1 VPFVLSELPPPWV
14 ATDRPCYVAE
24 SPVVVRGGGFDPGQP
39 LRITREGEVAATTV
53 TEPDGT
59 FAAAVDAGPLP
70 EGVAERVLE
79 LTVAGSMTSVA
90 KRVRVTRFAASYAPR
105 AAHPRA
111 RVRFSAFGF
120 GPGRAVY
127 VHYLRPDGSAAKTV
141 RLGPT
146 RGECGTIRRTAPR
159 RLFPFRPRPGEW
171 RLQFD
176 TARAYDPEAVPRI
189 VLPVRV
195 GGAGG

>member
-1 VPFVLSELPPPWV
+1 MPFVLSELPPPWV

-24 SPVVVRGGGFDPGQP
+24 SPVAVRGGGFDPGAP
-39 LRITREGEVAATTV
+39 LRITREGEVVATV
-53 TEPDGT
+53 VAQPDGT
-59 FAAAVDAGPLP
+59 FETSLDAGPLP
-70 EGVAERVLE
+70 EGVAERVVE
-79 LTVAGSMTSVA
+79 LTVAGTTTSVA
-90 KRVRVTRFAASYAPR
+90 RRVRVTQFGARYAPR

-127 VHYLRPDGSAAKTV
+127 VHYVAPDGRAADTV

-146 RGECGTIRRTAPR
+146 RGECGTIRRTKPR
-159 RLFPFRPRPGEW
+159 RLFPFRPAAGTW

-176 TARAYDPEAVPRI
+176 TSRRYDAAAVPRV

-195 GGAGG
+195 R